1 MSVDTGL
8 ARMSADLFVNG
19 SWTTGRA
26 GRLDNVDPGNGRTIG
41 AVSLAS
47 ADQVAEA
54 IKAAE
59 VAFAAWSARPAVGRG
74 DILRRAAR
82 LLTDR
87 AEEAAATILL
97 ETGKTEADARG
108 EIDRAVETLRWN
120 GEQSGRVRATMFPG
134 VVAGSRRT
142 SIPTSLGPVA
152 VITAWNFPAVLAT
165 RKLGAALAAGCT
177 VVFKASEFAPAT
189 ARLVVEVLVDAGLP
203 AGVLNLV
210 FGDPRA
216 VSEQLTSSSSVKALS
231 FTGSTAVGKAL
242 AAQAA
247 PNLIRTVMELGG
259 HAPVLVMDDADVD
272 HVIAT
277 TAAAKFGSAGQS
289 CVAPSRYFVH
299 ESLYQEFVDKLTA
312 KAGSYILGHGTEEG
326 VTLGAVAHQGRVDA
340 LVRLAR
346 DAADHGATITTG
358 GKQAGR
364 DGFYFEPTV
373 VAGLPLDSKAM
384 ILSEEPFGPIAT
396 VSPFST
402 LDEAITA
409 ANAAPYAFAAY
420 LFTNSMNV
428 RDEVVRR
435 LNASNIGINQLAPSL
450 PDAPLGGLGNSGY
463 GYEGGIEGILAFS
476 QLRLVSETAGRHSTA
491 SAVTRGESHVRR

>member
-1 MSVDTGL
+1 M
-8 ARMSADLFVNG
+8 
-19 SWTTGRA
+19 
-26 GRLDNVDPGNGRTIG
+26 
-41 AVSLAS
+41 
-47 ADQVAEA
+47 
-54 IKAAE
+54 
-59 VAFAAWSARPAVGRG
+59 
-74 DILRRAAR
+74 
-82 LLTDR
+82 
-87 AEEAAATILL
+87 ATILL

-108 EIDRAVETLRWN
+108 EIGRAVETLRWN
-120 GEQSGRVRATMFPG
+120 GEQAGRVQATMFPG
-134 VVAGSRRT
+134 IVAGSRRT
-142 SIPTSLGPVA
+142 SVPTALGPVA

-203 AGVLNLV
+203 AGVVNLV

-216 VSEQLTSSSSVKALS
+216 VSEQLTSSSSIKALS

-247 PNLIRTVMELGG
+247 PNLIRTVLELGG

-299 ESLYQEFVDKLTA
+299 ESLYREFVDKLTA
-312 KAGSYILGHGTEEG
+312 KAGSYVLGHGTEEG

-346 DAADHGATITTG
+346 DAADHGAAITTG
-358 GKQAGR
+358 GNQAGR

-373 VAGLPLDSKAM
+373 VAGLPLDSTAM

-396 VSPFST
+396 VSSFST
-402 LDEAITA
+402 VDEAIDA
-409 ANAAPYAFAAY
+409 ANAAPYSFAAY
-420 LFTNSMNV
+420 LFTNSMDV

-435 LNASNIGINQLAPSL
+435 LNASNIGDQSAGSVAARRTPGR
-450 PDAPLGGLGNSGY
+450 PG
-463 GYEGGIEGILAFS
+463 
-476 QLRLVSETAGRHSTA
+476 QLRLRLRRRNRRHPRLHPTPPRLRDRRRPRRQRHHRENPCSPIIIPPWRTSATWPRRRANPTCSTR
-491 SAVTRGESHVRR
+491 STWPC